1 MRNDLVY
8 FKTGRSHVGIV
19 ETVSGTKLH
28 TIEGNSSNM
37 VKRRVYDLTEPTL
50 TGYGIVSDYIKSSS
64 GSSNE
69 KKKNQS
75 AKKELKALK
84 EYLNKTKKESKTS
97 EKVECFEI
105 KSVNPHNKVNI
116 DLMVYH
122 KKKYY
127 ALPEKDGMSVTW
139 QRKNTPGK
147 LTFTTY
153 TNKYPVVIW
162 SR

>member
-1 MRNDLVY
+1 M
-8 FKTGRSHVGIV
+8 S
-19 ETVSGTKLH
+19 
-28 TIEGNSSNM
+28 
-37 VKRRVYDLTEPTL
+37 
-50 TGYGIVSDYIKSSS
+50 SSS

-127 ALPEKDGMSVTW
+127 ALPAKDGMSVTW

-153 TNKYPVVIW
+153 TNKISCGDMVTLKINSKPFFAG
-162 SR
+162 SLTLSLFC